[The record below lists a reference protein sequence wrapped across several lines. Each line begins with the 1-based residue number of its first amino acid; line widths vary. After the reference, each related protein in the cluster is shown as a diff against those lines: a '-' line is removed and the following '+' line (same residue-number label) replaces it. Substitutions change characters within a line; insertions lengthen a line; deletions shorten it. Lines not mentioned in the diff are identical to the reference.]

1 MTDFTAVGGFSK
13 EELALITKKA
23 EEWLDTNASTIET
36 EMEKSPYS
44 IYSCIATADVIRM
57 SLDDKLDEVNVDF
70 MKDMAWLLIFQL
82 IVLQKA
88 IDKRQKQKKK
98 DGAL

>member
-23 EEWLDTNASTIET
+23 KEWLDTNTYTIET

-44 IYSCIATADVIRM
+44 IYSCIATADIIRM
-57 SLDDKLDEVNVDF
+57 GLDYPIDEIDVGF
-70 MKDMAWLLIFQL
+70 MKDITNLLIYQL
-82 IVLQKA
+82 IVLQEA
-88 IDKRQKQKKK
+88 VNKRNDQKRME
-98 DGAL
+98 A